1 MAHLLFAGLNEL
13 QAWPGLVVIVGLAF
27 IAMGAD
33 LARRERDGF

>member
-13 QAWPGLVVIVGLAF
+13 QAWPGLLVIVGLAF

-33 LARRERDGF
+33 VVRQERDRS

>member
-1 MAHLLFAGLNEL
+1 LL
-13 QAWPGLVVIVGLAF
+13 VIVGLAF